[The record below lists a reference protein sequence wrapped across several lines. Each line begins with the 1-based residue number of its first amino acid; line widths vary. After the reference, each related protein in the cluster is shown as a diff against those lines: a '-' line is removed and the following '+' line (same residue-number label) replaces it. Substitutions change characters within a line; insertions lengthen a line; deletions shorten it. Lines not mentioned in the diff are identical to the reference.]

1 MSRARQLFE
10 NPVAGLIHGAHLGE
24 VVSLSDPDNRN
35 RVQVRLY
42 SADGVAGHDGPV
54 WARVAA
60 MGAGNDRGA
69 FILPDVG
76 DEVLVVF
83 VQGDPRWPVVVG
95 GLWNGNDAAPESIS
109 GGENRRKV
117 LRSKNGVTVTLED
130 LDGQEAFRVETPG
143 GQGLTLQDGPGSVTL
158 EDSNGN
164 TVTLHSSGVT
174 VNASATVTVSASQVQ
189 VTAGMVTVDAGMSRF
204 SGVVQADTVITNT
217 IIAATYTPGAGNIW

>member
-1 MSRARQLFE
+1 MSRIRQLFE
-10 NPVAGLIHGAHLGE
+10 NPIAGLTSGAYLAE
-24 VVSLSDPDNRN
+24 VVSLADPDNRN

-42 SADGVAGHDGPV
+42 NADGIAAHDGPV

-60 MGAGNDRGA
+60 LGAGRDRGA

-83 VQGDPRWPVVVG
+83 VQGDARWPVIVG
-95 GLWNGNDAAPESIS
+95 GLWNGDDAPPETIS

-117 LRSKNGVTVTLED
+117 LRSKNGVTVTLDD
-130 LDGQEAFRVETPG
+130 LEGQESFLVETPG
-143 GQGLTLQDGPGSVTL
+143 GQSLTLQDGPGSVTL

-164 TVTLHSSGVT
+164 TITMDAGGVT
-174 VNASATVTVSASQVQ
+174 VNSSATVTVSAAQVQ

-217 IIAATYTPGAGNIW
+217 IVATTYTPGAGNIW